1 MILTQAFNQS
11 AAREPGHPALI
22 EPGTTIPYVELRGR
36 IGRLSNLYQ
45 AEIPHGG
52 RVAILASNGS
62 AFAQTFFALS
72 NSGNPV
78 ILLDPKDTEESHMH
92 DIRQLGCHALLVS
105 NEYTSRAQEMLKR
118 AASNIKIIEIEKRRA
133 GEYDPSFQSLPD
145 RPLKDTDPVLV
156 IRQDDTGSS
165 SIADRKYCIF
175 NHKQVIA
182 SATSVKR
189 FYQLKPTDRMLTTM
203 HWSHPFAL
211 THGLL
216 LPLFT
221 GATSVADPQSPGMEE
236 FVEFL
241 ADQRVTRFAGPPKFY
256 LQLLQFCLAKKYTL
270 PGVKSITVG
279 MGSVSLALRKTFK
292 LLKIPVLRCY
302 GRKEAIWS
310 LAMDHVEEAL
320 DMEAAKSHPAP
331 GVNLRV
337 LNEEGEEIPGPGP
350 REGRLMASAESVAT
364 GYYHPDPKIAGKGN
378 ADRFRG
384 TWLKTGDVARLDGE
398 DDEPT
403 VAVLGRLE
411 NMLFRDGLYLS
422 PRRID
427 DAAQKVTGLADAAGF
442 VRINK
447 NHEPEFACAVVSA
460 GAKLNDKEVLR
471 QLEEELPDE
480 YHPRT
485 VYITDSLPRDAF
497 DSVNRLAL
505 QRQFSAV

>member
-11 AAREPGHPALI
+11 ASREPGHPALI
-22 EPGTTIPYVELRGR
+22 ELNTTVSYSDLRGR

-52 RVAILASNGS
+52 KVAILASNGS

-78 ILLDPKDTEESHMH
+78 VLLDPAEGEDSHMH
-92 DIRQLGCHALLVS
+92 DIRQLSCHAVLVS
-105 NEYTSRAQEMLKR
+105 NEYTSRVQEMLKR
-118 AASNIKIIEIEKRRA
+118 AGSNLKIIEIEKRRA
-133 GEYDPSFQSLPD
+133 GEYDTAFQALPD
-145 RPLKDTDPVLV
+145 RSLKDTDPVLV

-165 SIADRKYCIF
+165 VADRKYCIF
-175 NHKQVIA
+175 NHKQVLA
-182 SATSVKR
+182 SATSTKR
-189 FYQLKPTDRMLTTM
+189 FYQLRPNDRMLTTM

-216 LPLFT
+216 LPLLT
-221 GATSVADPQSPGMEE
+221 GATCVADPQSPGVEE

-241 ADQRVTRFAGPPKFY
+241 ASQRVTRFAGPPKFY
-256 LQLLQFCLAKKYTL
+256 FQLLQYCLAKKYAL

-279 MGSVSLALRKTFK
+279 MGSLSLALRKTYK
-292 LLKIPVLRCY
+292 LMNVAVLRCY

-310 LAMDHVEEAL
+310 LAMDHVEEAI
-320 DMEAAKSHPAP
+320 DMENARSHPVA
-331 GVNLRV
+331 GVKLQV

-350 REGRLMASAESVAT
+350 REGRLMAMAEMVAS
-364 GYYHPDPKIAGKGN
+364 GYYHPDPKVAGRGN

-384 TWLKTGDVARLDGE
+384 TWLKTGDIARLDGE
-398 DDEPT
+398 EDEPT
-403 VAVLGRLE
+403 VAVLGKLDS
-411 NMLFRDGLYLS
+411 MLLAEGVWLS

-427 DAAQKVTGLADAAGF
+427 EAAQKIPGLSDAAGF
-442 VRINK
+442 VRMNK
-447 NHEPEFACAVVSA
+447 DHEPEFACAVVSA
-460 GAKLNDKEVLR
+460 GGRLNEKEILR

-485 VYITDSLPRDAF
+485 VHVTDTLPRDAF